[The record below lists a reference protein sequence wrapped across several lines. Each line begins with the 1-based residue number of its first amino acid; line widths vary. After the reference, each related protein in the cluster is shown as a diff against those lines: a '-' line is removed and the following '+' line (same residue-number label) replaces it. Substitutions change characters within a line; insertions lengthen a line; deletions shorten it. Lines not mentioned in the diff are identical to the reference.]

1 LYTFLSSLMRA
12 TCPAHLILLDL
23 VCLMMFGNEYRLWR
37 SSLCNFLHCP
47 IIPLRSKYFSRNLV
61 LKHPQ
66 SSLGVRDQV
75 LLESNIGNSK
85 LLLSI
90 TSTMQVNAL
99 HCVSS
104 VDKAWVQRFRINYSV
119 KQRQTVLRV
128 IYLTTA
134 TCISPHQQLFSP
146 IKSQY
151 IPRGQRYH
159 ARRQLTKL
167 PWQSLIN

>member
-1 LYTFLSSLMRA
+1 MPCSPHSPRLGLSHDVWEWIQIMKVLIVQLPPLSL
-12 TCPAHLILLDL
+12 H
-23 VCLMMFGNEYRLWR
+23 
-37 SSLCNFLHCP
+37 

-66 SSLGVRDQV
+66 SSLSVRDQV
-75 LLESNIGNSK
+75 LFESNIGNSK

-104 VDKAWVQRFRINYSV
+104 GDKVWVQRFRINYSV
-119 KQRQTVLRV
+119 KQRQTLLRV

-134 TCISPHQQLFSP
+134 TWISPHQQLFSP

-159 ARRQLTKL
+159 ARRQQLTKL